1 MNICLK
7 KPARLLCLAALLCPT
22 MAAAEDDLCPKAF
35 VWFSCE
41 LDNGKTVAL
50 CGSDSISSSKPV
62 FAADSEAWLQYRYG
76 TSDFIELRFPEG
88 QSSLLWQDF
97 MAGIEKTADGTAT
110 RINFSFITDGLRYLI
125 QGNQSASTDKMDYT
139 LSVVDEAAIKTLE
152 EYRCVASTYDP
163 NFLAVASAVPC
174 DPNDAGNDTRG
185 QECR

>member
-1 MNICLK
+1 MNK
-7 KPARLLCLAALLCPT
+7 WPDRPTRSLLLAALICPSV
-22 MAAAEDDLCPKAF
+22 AAAEDDLCPKAF

-41 LDNGKTVAL
+41 LDNRKTVAI

-76 TSDFIELRFPEG
+76 TSDFIELRYPDG
-88 QSSLLWQDF
+88 RGSLLWQQF
-97 MAGIEKTADGTAT
+97 MAGIEKAPDGTPI
-110 RINFSFITDGLRYLI
+110 RVNVSFITDGIRYLI
-125 QGNQSASTDKMDYT
+125 QGNQAPAGDEMGYT

-163 NFLAVASAVPC
+163 NFLAVATAVPC